1 MTKYLALVCGLLFC
15 AATTVNAQ
23 TSTLK
28 FGHINSTQLLSLMP
42 ETKNAD
48 STLQKFGSSLESQLK
63 TMSAEYQNKIAD
75 FKSKESSMAEPIR
88 DAKMKEISD
97 LEQRIQD
104 FQESAQTS
112 MQKKKEEIYSPVIK
126 KAEDAI
132 KAVAKEKEFSY
143 IFDTSVGA
151 VLFSQ
156 DSDDIMPLVKAKL
169 GLK

>member
-1 MTKYLALVCGLLFC
+1 MSKILKLSLLVLIIVSTKLQ
-15 AATTVNAQ
+15 AQ
-23 TSTLK
+23 AQK
-28 FGHINSTQLLSLMP
+28 FGHINSTLLLQQMP

-48 STLQKFGSSLESQLK
+48 TTVQKFGSTLESQLK
-63 TMSAEYQNKIAD
+63 TMTAEYQNKVND
-75 FKSKESSMAEPIR
+75 YKNKEQSMADPIK
-88 DAKMKEISD
+88 DAKLKEISD

-104 FQESAQTS
+104 FQESAQS
-112 MQKKKEEIYSPVIK
+112 SIQKKKEEIYSPIIK

-132 KAVAKEKEFSY
+132 HSIAKDKGYAY

-151 VLFSQ
+151 FLYAQ

>member
-1 MTKYLALVCGLLFC
+1 MSKILKLSLLVLIIVSTKLQ
-15 AATTVNAQ
+15 AQ
-23 TSTLK
+23 AQK
-28 FGHINSTQLLSLMP
+28 FGHINSTLLLQQMP

-48 STLQKFGSSLESQLK
+48 TTVQKFGSTLESQLK
-63 TMSAEYQNKIAD
+63 TMTAEYQNKVND
-75 FKSKESSMAEPIR
+75 YKNKEQSMADPIK
-88 DAKMKEISD
+88 DAKLKEISD

-104 FQESAQTS
+104 FQESAQS
-112 MQKKKEEIYSPVIK
+112 SIQKKKEEIYSPIIK

-132 KAVAKEKEFSY
+132 HGIAKEKGYAY

-151 VLFSQ
+151 FLYAQ